1 MCGRGVDPVELV
13 GQGQELEFFQSK
25 VELPGV
31 RNKVEKVWR
40 GSHRPGMK
48 SRLLLTIWNQY
59 PGMLRQALGGALMFL
74 SLQNLIAPTFIAST

>member
-13 GQGQELEFFQSK
+13 GQGQELEFLQSK

-40 GSHRPGMK
+40 GSDRPGMK
-48 SRLLLTIWNQY
+48 SRLLLTI
-59 PGMLRQALGGALMFL
+59 
-74 SLQNLIAPTFIAST
+74 